1 VSGCAVDE
9 GFVKILELLKTFFE
23 DGIEKKGM
31 FPSRRK
37 THSNPERYGRQ
48 PFFLKQRY
56 GY

>member
-56 GY
+56 VY